1 MELSK
6 LNKLWIGLIIGI
18 LFPMF
23 WFSLY
28 WLFFQRH
35 VQIEETEIKYL
46 MSAELMMNVSKICVA
61 TNLLLFKLSLNR
73 KKDPIAKGIITSIVI
88 YALLLAYITFF
99 KIY

>member
-61 TNLLLFKLSLNR
+61 TNLLLFYLSLNR
-73 KKDPIAKGIITSIVI
+73 KMVPFAKGIITSVVI